1 MDIFFPLAPSP
12 SQLEVTYLVAGAEK
26 VLIVDTGEALNG
38 LHLMKK
44 D

>member
-12 SQLEVTYLVAGAEK
+12 SQLEVSYLVAGAKETLVVNTAK
-26 VLIVDTGEALNG
+26 ALNG
-38 LHLMKK
+38 LHLVQE